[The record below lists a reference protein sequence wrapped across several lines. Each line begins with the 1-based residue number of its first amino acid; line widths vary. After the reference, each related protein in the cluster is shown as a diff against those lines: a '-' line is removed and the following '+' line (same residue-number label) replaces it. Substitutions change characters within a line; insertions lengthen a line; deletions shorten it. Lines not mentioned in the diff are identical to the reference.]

1 MSKQRTDLAPNPNQ
15 KRILDL
21 EKKYFEI
28 IEQIINSEDFLT
40 DLKHIERETK
50 TKDYYQKYGMLKTKL
65 KFHVKD

>member
-1 MSKQRTDLAPNPNQ
+1 MSKQRTDLIPNNNQ

-28 IEQIINSEDFLT
+28 IEEIINSDDFLT

-50 TKDYYQKYGMLKTKL
+50 TNYRLLSKIWKTK
-65 KFHVKD
+65 